1 MKIWYLHYKT
11 KEELFVEGEVLYG
24 ADNDSDRIV
33 VKIENGTHVDI
44 IKSTIVRTRP

>member
-33 VKIENGTHVDI
+33 VKIENGAHVDI

>member
-1 MKIWYLHYKT
+1 MKIWYLHYRT